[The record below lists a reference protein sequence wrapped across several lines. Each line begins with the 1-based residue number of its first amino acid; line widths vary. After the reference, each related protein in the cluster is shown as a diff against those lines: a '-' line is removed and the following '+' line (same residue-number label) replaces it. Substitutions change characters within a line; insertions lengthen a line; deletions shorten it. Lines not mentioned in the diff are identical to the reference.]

1 MRFSVQKNEEFGGIS
16 MRSREESRHKET
28 REREVIRH
36 TNMSSIP
43 SSIDKDATEEEDSYA
58 SEILQR
64 LDDLGVSIPPNT
76 SPKTLRNH
84 KHSPLEFTK
93 IAQHLACAIGPLIK
107 MTGADNVNLA
117 LQSCVTLKN
126 IRGAS
131 YEDCASRAL
140 GALAVLATM
149 LDERF
154 RDKIGTFRVFE
165 ILVAYLQ
172 AARLMK
178 ESMEKKQREKEKTSQ
193 QTTKDEDKMTM
204 KRPPTPNPLFN
215 EVFRELEHAAG
226 EKAYGYHAAH
236 TAKEI
241 AIGAKRV
248 AETFAA
254 SAKDKSVLDKHKGQ
268 VVERREIEAMTE
280 QEVEITRE
288 ANDAIKAEFKKRKE
302 MIAKRAGVSVQSL
315 TKSSNNNNTNNSSN
329 QGTKRTRKME
339 DLDSEKY
346 ENDAFSLASYDGG
359 NGGDNLDIAFPDSLF
374 DMRGADVAKSGLKAG
389 SGRSRQKTRLV
400 GDDGFDAKTVTIGA
414 VPDRGGRVDESG
426 RFVAKFKGGKPGGSK
441 GETSEATTNN
451 NKRQWRK
458 RK

>member
-1 MRFSVQKNEEFGGIS
+1 

-28 REREVIRH
+28 REREVFRN

>member
-1 MRFSVQKNEEFGGIS
+1 MRFSVQKNEDIGNFDEIS
-16 MRSREESRHKET
+16 RDESRHKET
-28 REREVIRH
+28 RKREVIRH

>member
-1 MRFSVQKNEEFGGIS
+1 
-16 MRSREESRHKET
+16 MRSPEESRHKET
-28 REREVIRH
+28 RKREVIRH

-43 SSIDKDATEEEDSYA
+43 SSIDKDATEDEDSYA

-178 ESMEKKQREKEKTSQ
+178 ESMEKKQREKEKTSH

>member
-1 MRFSVQKNEEFGGIS
+1 
-16 MRSREESRHKET
+16 MRSRDESRHKET
-28 REREVIRH
+28 RKREVIRH

-178 ESMEKKQREKEKTSQ
+178 ESVEKKQREKEKTSQ

-441 GETSEATTNN
+441 GETSEATTND

>member
-1 MRFSVQKNEEFGGIS
+1 
-16 MRSREESRHKET
+16 MRSRDESRHKET
-28 REREVIRH
+28 RKREVIRH

-93 IAQHLACAIGPLIK
+93 VAQHLACAIGPLIK